1 MMRERPIQLILAGF
15 LMVFL
20 PWVYYLLLVSNIIV
34 IKNDT
39 LAFILLFLGFSA
51 GVAGLLMGI
60 IGAASYYSIKRKK

>member
-39 LAFILLFLGFSA
+39 LGFILLFLGFAA
-51 GVAGLLMGI
+51 GVAGLFMGI